1 MSPSQQKSDM
11 LDPTLA
17 PLKPNT
23 INEVPFNRLIHNID
37 CISDLTECVVVDRGV
52 VEIVQRKLLPFTDD
66 NLKRQQ
72 VTLHLLDA
80 EKIISVKIWVI
91 PFFSEGVMVYHL
103 LASDDKNLDHLR
115 RLRNPAKPGTYDIT
129 SL

>member
-1 MSPSQQKSDM
+1 MSLYRQKSDM
-11 LDPTLA
+11 LDQTLT

-23 INEVPFNRLIHNID
+23 INEVPFNRLIHNVNCVD
-37 CISDLTECVVVDRGV
+37 DLTKCVVVDRGV
-52 VEIVQRKLLPFTDD
+52 VELIQRKLLPFTDD

-72 VTLHLLDA
+72 VTLHLIDA

-91 PFFSEGVMVYHL
+91 PYFSEGVMVYHL
-103 LASDDKNLDHLR
+103 FASDDKNLNHLR
-115 RLRNPAKPGTYDIT
+115 RLRNPAKPGNYDIT